1 MPSRSIRF
9 WQPAVIWG
17 VLWLAAGPTFGYVL
31 PGLQI
36 LDLAAQKSGQT
47 GRLLVRQKV
56 TVYASERAD
65 AAVSESAGD
74 TSPLPAA
81 EPLSAEGANQTAA
94 SGPDQPQELDET
106 LRYDMSGAFRSD
118 QSGSGWQRIHVS
130 LGDRAVTVLNRAITA
145 RSETVDDRY
154 KDIMLYRSR
163 QALADRLSRQGVDTS
178 VSSLGR
184 LEGQVAYVI
193 GAEYPDETLSQLWID
208 KEAFRPLRWIIV
220 EPGATSA
227 LDIRYDE
234 WRPRGPIWYPM
245 HIEFYQG
252 GRLVR
257 EIETQSIE
265 VNPNFSKDLFDI
277 GSIERMYP
285 QAAPPTGGPEQ
296 PGQIQKTWERLRDI
310 FQ

>member
-1 MPSRSIRF
+1 MPSRAIRF

-17 VLWLAAGPTFGYVL
+17 LLWLVAGPSFAYVL

-47 GRLLVRQKV
+47 GRLLVKQKV
-56 TVYASERAD
+56 TVYASEKAD
-65 AAVSESAGD
+65 ADSSESAGN
-74 TSPLPAA
+74 TSPLPANQ
-81 EPLSAEGANQTAA
+81 PLSTEGANQTAA
-94 SGPDQPQELDET
+94 SGSDQPLELNET

-130 LGDRAVTVLNRAITA
+130 SDDQAVTVLNRAITA
-145 RSETVDDRY
+145 RSETVDDQY

-163 QALADRLSRQGVDTS
+163 QALADRLSRLGVDTS

-184 LEGQVAYVI
+184 FEGQVAYVI
-193 GAEYPDETLSQLWID
+193 GAEYPDEKLSQLWVD
-208 KEAFRPLRWIIV
+208 KEAFRPLRLIIV
-220 EPGATSA
+220 EPGSASA

-234 WRPRGPIWYPM
+234 WRPRGSVWYPM
-245 HIEFYQG
+245 HIEFYQS

-257 EIETQSIE
+257 EIETQSVE
-265 VNPNFSKDLFDI
+265 VNPSFSKDLFDI

-285 QAAPPTGGPEQ
+285 QAGSSTQEPGQ
-296 PGQIQKTWERLRDI
+296 PGQIQKTWDRLRDI